1 MQTNL
6 SYQNTMQ
13 DENVCVEPKYFYT
26 ASEVARML
34 YVSRSTAYREI
45 RKLNSELEKKGFVT
59 VSGKIPVKFFHERFY
74 CI

>member
-1 MQTNL
+1 MQNNI
-6 SYQNTMQ
+6 SYNNTLK
-13 DENVCVEPKYFYT
+13 DETCTEHKYFYT

-74 CI
+74 CV

>member
-74 CI
+74 CV